1 MPNAVQVD
9 QSIVSWILG
18 VCGTLILFLI
28 SLGIKDIREK
38 MEKVD
43 RLCLE
48 IEKLRTKYDRDIAEL
63 AGEIRLLDQRLEDA
77 FKN

>member
-1 MPNAVQVD
+1 VPNVVQVD

-43 RLCLE
+43 HLCLE
-48 IEKLRTKYDRDIAEL
+48 IEKLRTKYDRDVAEL

>member
-1 MPNAVQVD
+1 VPNVVQVD

-28 SLGIKDIREK
+28 SLGIKDIRER

-48 IEKLRTKYDRDIAEL
+48 IEKLRTKYDRDVAEL

>member
-1 MPNAVQVD
+1 MPNVVQVD

-28 SLGIKDIREK
+28 GLGIKDIRGK

-48 IEKLRTKYDRDIAEL
+48 IEKLRTKYDRDVAEL

>member
-1 MPNAVQVD
+1 MPNVVQVD

-48 IEKLRTKYDRDIAEL
+48 IEKLRTKYDRDVAEL

>member
-1 MPNAVQVD
+1 MPNVVQVD

-28 SLGIKDIREK
+28 GLGIKDIREK

-48 IEKLRTKYDRDIAEL
+48 IEKLRTKYDRDVAEL

>member
-43 RLCLE
+43 RLYLE
-48 IEKLRTKYDRDIAEL
+48 IEKLRTKYDRDVAEL

>member
-1 MPNAVQVD
+1 MPNVVQVD
-9 QSIVSWILG
+9 QSIASWILG
-18 VCGTLILFLI
+18 VCGTLVLFLI
-28 SLGIKDIREK
+28 GLGIKDIREK

-48 IEKLRTKYDRDIAEL
+48 IEKLRTKYDRDVAEL

>member
-1 MPNAVQVD
+1 MPNVVQVD

-18 VCGTLILFLI
+18 VCGTLILLLI

-48 IEKLRTKYDRDIAEL
+48 IEKLRTKYDRDVAEL

>member
-1 MPNAVQVD
+1 VPNVVQVD

-48 IEKLRTKYDRDIAEL
+48 IEKLRTKYDRDVAEL

>member
-48 IEKLRTKYDRDIAEL
+48 IEKLRTKYDRDVAEL

>member
-1 MPNAVQVD
+1 MPNVVQVD

-28 SLGIKDIREK
+28 GLGIKDIREK

-48 IEKLRTKYDRDIAEL
+48 IEKLRTKYDRDVAEL
-63 AGEIRLLDQRLEDA
+63 AGEIRLLGQRLEDA

>member
-1 MPNAVQVD
+1 MPNVVQVD